1 MTKYLKILKK
11 ASSVA
16 IFSHISPDP
25 DTIGSTLALRRILML
40 MGKSVDVFCS
50 DNIPEDYNFLD
61 DAKAYNGE
69 LKNYDLLVSVDVSS
83 SQRLGIYEEMFLGHK
98 NTIKI
103 DHHQTSEN
111 LQCLCN
117 NY

>member
-40 MGKSVDVFCS
+40 MGKSVDVFVA
-50 DNIPEDYNFLD
+50 ITFQKITIFWMMQKPIM
-61 DAKAYNGE
+61 
-69 LKNYDLLVSVDVSS
+69 VS
-83 SQRLGIYEEMFLGHK
+83 
-98 NTIKI
+98 
-103 DHHQTSEN
+103 
-111 LQCLCN
+111 
-117 NY
+117 